1 MASEDSESAGWC
13 PKTMEPAPD
22 QIYLLDKLREVID
35 IDTALSPGQRDALY
49 KVVEQNQTAFSFNGR
64 LGHLLSKV
72 HIMLAP
78 DTKPISMALYYA
90 SLAKRKVIDKQL
102 DLWLSQGVIEE
113 SKQGCQRVNSWI
125 TQTRIAL
132 TRSHTDHLQRVTRFP
147 RVSWIKSLLVY
158 ESLALNCHCPFISDI
173 ALTPAA
179 AAADHSLML
188 AARRR
193 FHLPSS
199 LSLGA

>member
-1 MASEDSESAGWC
+1 MKPPRLSSLISPHCYDFTYLTGSMLPLLLFSYRDMESFDEDWN
-13 PKTMEPAPD
+13 KINHINKITVW
-22 QIYLLDKLREVID
+22 QQTRTK
-35 IDTALSPGQRDALY
+35 Y
-49 KVVEQNQTAFSFNGR
+49 KVAFP
-64 LGHLLSKV
+64 HLYNSLPHSM
-72 HIMLAP
+72 HI
-78 DTKPISMALYYA
+78 
-90 SLAKRKVIDKQL
+90 
-102 DLWLSQGVIEE
+102 
-113 SKQGCQRVNSWI
+113 QGCQRVNSRI
-125 TQTRIAL
+125 TRTRIAL
-132 TRSHTDHLQRVTRFP
+132 TRSHTDHSQRVTRFP
-147 RVSWIKSLLVY
+147 RVSRIKSLLVY